1 MCVAAIAGTAL
12 HSVSYP
18 TPHTDPTKALTE
30 TSREQTI
37 TRIVYWLVA
46 WLQIISLGCTK
57 LSAMF
62 FYRRIFAPAHNVVF
76 NIASW
81 VLIVIMVCWALS
93 FFWATVFLCDTNF
106 SYLWTNLENQTK
118 CTNTVAEMEGLAISD
133 VITDALILLFPLPSI
148 WRLQMKTKQKVA
160 VTVIFMV
167 GALAIAA
174 SATRL
179 SIQLQ
184 TLSVEFDS
192 KSDEDFISTAALYF
206 LILEAGFGLCAVCLP
221 SLAGSLKLKAVQN
234 LIDAFTSIFSTRSSR
249 SRESFRS
256 NHATR
261 AHRLNS
267 LTDSDHAQIIG
278 GATNKS
284 ANSFEMQPVPNISNA
299 GIQLTREFD
308 LRAEVV

>member
-1 MCVAAIAGTAL
+1 MTKTVGFPFGFFFTACFL
-12 HSVSYP
+12 AWGSDGYGSSANIFISV
-18 TPHTDPTKALTE
+18 
-30 TSREQTI
+30 
-37 TRIVYWLVA
+37 
-46 WLQIISLGCTK
+46 
-57 LSAMF
+57 
-62 FYRRIFAPAHNVVF
+62 
-76 NIASW
+76 
-81 VLIVIMVCWALS
+81 
-93 FFWATVFLCDTNF
+93 
-106 SYLWTNLENQTK
+106 
-118 CTNTVAEMEGLAISD
+118 
-133 VITDALILLFPLPSI
+133 
-148 WRLQMKTKQKVA
+148 
-160 VTVIFMV
+160 
-167 GALAIAA
+167 
-174 SATRL
+174 
-179 SIQLQ
+179 
-184 TLSVEFDS
+184 
-192 KSDEDFISTAALYF
+192 ISTAALYF